1 MKQGILRVH
10 PDLAGRLAEQNALTS
25 DSKSEQQSSG
35 LLTLSQEEK
44 TFLRAHNLAYKTK
57 FLFPFVICARQN
69 KKEAILREIVKRY
82 DRTVEE
88 ETESALKEVMKIALF
103 RLKNKLEM
111 TEPEFEQIL
120 SRLWTVYL

>member
-10 PDLAGRLAEQNALTS
+10 PDLAGRLAEQDALTS

-44 TFLRAHNLAYKTK
+44 TFLRAHNEAYKKK
-57 FLFPFVICARQN
+57 FRFPFVICARQN

-103 RLKNKLEM
+103 RLKNKVEM

-120 SRLWTVYL
+120 SKL